1 MGMKKMN
8 QKAETE
14 EEGRSGKEAVVNRE
28 DLGKQAGG
36 PRWLQMVG
44 GLAAPCPHLHS
55 LSTL

>member
-1 MGMKKMN
+1 MKKMN

-28 DLGKQAGG
+28 DLGQQAGG